1 MNNFSNNLVNNFPEY
16 LFNKIN
22 TQKQEARKEGRDVI
36 DLGYGN
42 PDIPS
47 HSKVVDK
54 LIESARNK
62 KNHKYSVSKGIVGL
76 RNAMKDRYKRIYDV
90 DLHEEENIVNTIGSK
105 EGLTHLLMSVLDKG
119 DNIVVPDPS
128 YPIHHYAP
136 LIAGG
141 TPIRIKCLDTNNF
154 LNDLIEILNTTKI
167 KVVLISFPH
176 NPTTLTVT
184 QEFYDRLVLLAR
196 KHNFLIVND
205 FAYSDVFFEE
215 QRPPSLLYSDREF
228 TNSVELYSLT
238 KGYSMAGWRV
248 GFALGNREAI
258 QSLTK
263 LKSYIDYGTFQPIQ
277 IAATV
282 AINDLDAYPKEVS
295 TTYKERRLLVVENLE
310 AFGFKVC
317 DSNATMFVWAKIPE
331 FYKKTSMDFS
341 LAILEN
347 SNVAISPGIGF
358 GTAGEGFI
366 RIALV
371 ENKQRIRQAMKNMQS
386 FFDDNIK

>member
-76 RNAMKDRYKRIYDV
+76 RSAMKDRYKRIYDV

-128 YPIHHYAP
+128 YPIHHFAP

-141 TPIRIKCLDTNNF
+141 TPIKIKCLDTNNF

-310 AFGFKVC
+310 AFGFNVC

-386 FFDDNIK
+386 FFDDNMK

>member
-1 MNNFSNNLVNNFPEY
+1 MSNFSNNLVNNFPEY

-47 HSKVVDK
+47 HPKVVDK

-76 RNAMKDRYKRIYDV
+76 RSAMKDRYKRIYNV

-295 TTYKERRLLVVENLE
+295 TTYRERRLLVVENLE
-310 AFGFKVC
+310 AFGFNVC

>member
-1 MNNFSNNLVNNFPEY
+1 MSNFSNNLVNNFPEY

-128 YPIHHYAP
+128 YPIHHFAP

-141 TPIRIKCLDTNNF
+141 TPIKIKCLDTNHF

-205 FAYSDVFFEE
+205 FAYSDIFFEE

-295 TTYKERRLLVVENLE
+295 TTYRERRLLVVENLE
-310 AFGFKVC
+310 AFGFNVC

-386 FFDDNIK
+386 FFDDNMK

>member
-1 MNNFSNNLVNNFPEY
+1 MSNFSNNLVNNFPEY

-76 RNAMKDRYKRIYDV
+76 RSAMKDRYKRIYNV

-128 YPIHHYAP
+128 YPIHHFAP

-141 TPIRIKCLDTNNF
+141 TPIKIKCLDTNHF

-205 FAYSDVFFEE
+205 FAYSDIFFEE

>member
-128 YPIHHYAP
+128 YPIHHFAP

-141 TPIRIKCLDTNNF
+141 TPIKIKCLDTNHF

-205 FAYSDVFFEE
+205 FAYSDIFFEE